1 MTSPLAQPDGRVAV
15 ITGAASGF
23 GRELATQCAAL
34 GMRLVLADLDL
45 AGLNATRA
53 LTGLDDKRALPWRC
67 DVADAASVDAL
78 ATAASLHFGTVHL
91 LFNNAGVIAAGPPW
105 KATPQDWAWVF
116 GVNVMGVAHGIRAFV
131 PDMIA
136 RGEPAWV
143 VNTASLAGLVC
154 PPELGV
160 YSASKHAVV
169 AASECLFHE
178 LRAAGHPVGVSVL
191 CPAYVDT
198 RIADSQRHRPADL
211 AEANPD
217 NDDFMAGT
225 RTAMKSGRL
234 IRQPPCFAL
243 RCMSLSGGRAVS
255 WRPMSRA
262 SRSRQCGR
270 SASTSSHIR
279 VRSTAWSGACATS
292 CRVIFRPIRW
302 VPRHE

>member
-45 AGLNATRA
+45 AGLDATRA
-53 LTGLDDKRALPWRC
+53 LTGLDDSRALICRC

-78 ATAASLHFGTVHL
+78 ATAARLHFGAVHL
-91 LFNNAGVIAAGPPW
+91 LFNNAGVIVAGPLW

-131 PDMIA
+131 TDMIA

-160 YSASKHAVV
+160 YAASKHAVV

-178 LRAAGHPVGVSVL
+178 LRAAGHAVGVSVL

-198 RIADSQRHRPADL
+198 GIADSQRHRPADI
-211 AEANPD
+211 AEVNPD
-217 NDDFMAGT
+217 NDDFMART

-234 IRQPPCFAL
+234 TATDVARLTLEAVRQERFYVFTHPRAIGGVEQRL
-243 RCMSLSGGRAVS
+243 RDIVQGHSPTNPLG
-255 WRPMSRA
+255 
-262 SRSRQCGR
+262 
-270 SASTSSHIR
+270 SA
-279 VRSTAWSGACATS
+279 
-292 CRVIFRPIRW
+292 P
-302 VPRHE
+302 